1 MQKYNNCKIIT
12 LHEAL
17 ENGYVVMQVIE
28 ILGIKSMGFFDPDD
42 VLDIPFVSIPYENW
56 GEEAMKTTLIMGS
69 NIPGHQSPL
78 FILGVIL

>member
-1 MQKYNNCKIIT
+1 
-12 LHEAL
+12 
-17 ENGYVVMQVIE
+17 
-28 ILGIKSMGFFDPDD
+28 MGFFDPDD

-56 GEEAMKTTLIMGS
+56 GEEAMKTKLIMGS

>member
-1 MQKYNNCKIIT
+1 MQKYNNCQIIT

-42 VLDIPFVSIPYENW
+42 
-56 GEEAMKTTLIMGS
+56 
-69 NIPGHQSPL
+69 
-78 FILGVIL
+78 GVGIYYC